1 MAKRSGMYKMEKRKK
16 ELKRKKKKEEKMLNR
31 LKANQESTPRIS
43 NSLNNQWMLGIHRW
57 MIVKIMTMNRS
68 TSWS

>member
-31 LKANQESTPRIS
+31 IRANQERSSQDIEQPEQLMDAEHSTVDDS
-43 NSLNNQWMLGIHRW
+43 EDNDDE
-57 MIVKIMTMNRS
+57 
-68 TSWS
+68 

>member
-31 LKANQESTPRIS
+31 LKANQERSQDIEQPEQQMDAEHSTADDS
-43 NSLNNQWMLGIHRW
+43 EYNDDE
-57 MIVKIMTMNRS
+57 
-68 TSWS
+68 

>member
-31 LKANQESTPRIS
+31 LKANQEHPQDIEQSEQPMDAGHS
-43 NSLNNQWMLGIHRW
+43 SVDDSEDNDDE
-57 MIVKIMTMNRS
+57 
-68 TSWS
+68 